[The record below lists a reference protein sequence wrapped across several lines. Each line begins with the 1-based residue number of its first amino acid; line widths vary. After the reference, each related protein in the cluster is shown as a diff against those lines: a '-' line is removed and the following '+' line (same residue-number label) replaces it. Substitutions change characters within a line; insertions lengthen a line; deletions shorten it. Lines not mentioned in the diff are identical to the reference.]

1 MTSSEPAR
9 RHDLDALRGFAMLLG
24 IVLHGAMSFIP
35 GVGVFWGVQDSQ
47 SNGLFGILLASIH
60 GWRMPLFFLVSGFF
74 TAMLW
79 KKRGFRPLLV
89 HRFKRIFL
97 PLLLAMVTIIPVM
110 LIVSGYVRSRPTSEP
125 TSTAKERDANALRSG
140 SDVRGGAGI
149 DVSAAVVLGDLNT
162 LDAYLRN
169 GGDVDAKDAFGSAPM
184 HVACLF
190 GRADAAKLLL
200 ANDASLEV
208 ENNDGATSEQ
218 LLALD
223 WETTAYIA
231 GLVQVPVDREEL
243 LAGRQRIADA
253 INEETGRT
261 APVMTARDAQANG
274 WEGLIGLLFDVPVFH
289 HLWFLWFLCWFVC
302 GFALLVKLLQ
312 TLRIPA
318 VSDKWL
324 TSWLRYVWLIPL
336 AAVPQYFMASSQY
349 AYGPDTSV
357 GLLPLPAVFAYY
369 AIFFGYGA
377 MYFGANDQSVTVGKG
392 YWWTLAAAVLV
403 LFPIGLGLNGPDRP
417 GNRIVFAVMQASYA
431 WVMSFGMMGLFNR
444 LFRSQ
449 QFWVRYLSD
458 SSYWLYL
465 AHIPLVMLLQF
476 FVRDWSLPSL
486 LKFGFVC
493 SATTF
498 LLLVSYQLCVRNTWL
513 GALLNGRR
521 YPGRKE
527 STQTRESTL
536 QVSAPAIQES
546 I

>member
-1 MTSSEPAR
+1 
-9 RHDLDALRGFAMLLG
+9 MLLG

-35 GVGVFWGVQDSQ
+35 GIGVIWAVQDSQ
-47 SNGLFGILLASIH
+47 PNGLYGVLLGSIH

-79 KKRGFRPLLV
+79 KKRGLQALLI
-89 HRFKRIFL
+89 HRCKRIFL
-97 PLLLAMVTIIPVM
+97 PMVLSMLTIIPLM

-243 LAGRQRIADA
+243 LMGRQRIAAA
-253 INEETGRT
+253 INEKTGRT
-261 APVMTARDAQANG
+261 APVMTAQANG
-274 WEGLIGLLFDVPVFH
+274 LEGLIGLLFDVPVFH

-349 AYGPDTSV
+349 AYGPDTSI

-377 MYFGANDQSVTVGKG
+377 MYFGANDQAVTVGKG
-392 YWWTLAAAVLV
+392 YWWKLAAAVLI
-403 LFPIGLGLNGPDRP
+403 LFPIGLALQGPDRTS
-417 GNRIVFAVMQASYA
+417 GRILFAVMQVSYA
-431 WVMSFGMMGLFNR
+431 WVMSFAMLGLFDR

-449 QFWVRYLSD
+449 RFWVRYLSD

-465 AHIPLVMLLQF
+465 AHIPLVLLLQF
-476 FVRDWSLPSL
+476 IVRDWSLPSL

-493 SATTF
+493 SVTTV
-498 LLLVSYQLCVRNTWL
+498 LLLVSYRLCVRNTWL
-513 GALLNGRR
+513 GALLNGKR
-521 YPGRKE
+521 YPGRDKNTQMPE
-527 STQTRESTL
+527 SNL
-536 QVSAPAIQES
+536 QVSSPEIQES
-546 I
+546 N

>member
-1 MTSSEPAR
+1 
-9 RHDLDALRGFAMLLG
+9 MLLG

-35 GVGVFWGVQDSQ
+35 GIGIIWGVQDSQ
-47 SNGLFGILLASIH
+47 SNGFYAILLASIH

-79 KKRGFRPLLV
+79 KKRGLHALLV

-97 PLLLAMVTIIPVM
+97 PMLLAMLTIIPVM
-110 LIVSGYVRSRPTSEP
+110 LIVSGYVRSQPASESAATVTDGNTDSEEP
-125 TSTAKERDANALRSG
+125 GEQ
-140 SDVRGGAGI
+140 RGLAEI
-149 DVSAAVVLGDLNT
+149 DVSAAVVMGDLDSLST
-162 LDAYLRN
+162 YLQN
-169 GGDVDAKDAFGSAPM
+169 GGDVDAKDAHGSTPM

-190 GRADAAKLLL
+190 GRADAAEILLD
-200 ANDASLEV
+200 AGASLEV
-208 ENNDGATSEQ
+208 TNNEGATSEH

-231 GLVQVPVDREEL
+231 ELVQVPVDRDEV
-243 LAGRQRIADA
+243 LAGRQQIADA
-253 INEETGRT
+253 IKEETGRT
-261 APVMTARDAQANG
+261 AQVMTARDARSNG
-274 WEGLIGLLFDVPVFH
+274 LEGLIGLLFFVPVFH

-302 GFALLVKLLQ
+302 GFALLVKLMQ
-312 TLRIPA
+312 TLQISA

>member
-1 MTSSEPAR
+1 MTSSEPVR

-274 WEGLIGLLFDVPVFH
+274 LEGLIGLLFDVPVFH

-349 AYGPDTSV
+349 AYGPDTSI

-377 MYFGANDQSVTVGKG
+377 MYFGANDQAVTVGKG
-392 YWWTLAAAVLV
+392 YWWKLAAAVLI
-403 LFPIGLGLNGPDRP
+403 LFPIGLALQGPDRTS
-417 GNRIVFAVMQASYA
+417 GRILFAVMQVSYA
-431 WVMSFGMMGLFNR
+431 WVMSFAMLGLFDR

-449 QFWVRYLSD
+449 RFWVRYLSD

-465 AHIPLVMLLQF
+465 AHIPLVLLLQF
-476 FVRDWSLPSL
+476 IVRDWSLPSL

-493 SATTF
+493 SVTTV
-498 LLLVSYQLCVRNTWL
+498 LLLVSYRLCVRNTWL
-513 GALLNGRR
+513 GALLNGKR
-521 YPGRKE
+521 YPGRDKN
-527 STQTRESTL
+527 TQMPEPNL
-536 QVSAPAIQES
+536 QVSSPEIQES
-546 I
+546 N

>member
-1 MTSSEPAR
+1 
-9 RHDLDALRGFAMLLG
+9 MLLG

-208 ENNDGATSEQ
+208 ENNDGVTSEQ

-274 WEGLIGLLFDVPVFH
+274 LEGLIGLLFDVPVFH

-349 AYGPDTSV
+349 AYGPDTSI
-357 GLLPLPAVFAYY
+357 GLLPLKDSPV
-369 AIFFGYGA
+369 
-377 MYFGANDQSVTVGKG
+377 
-392 YWWTLAAAVLV
+392 
-403 LFPIGLGLNGPDRP
+403 NGT
-417 GNRIVFAVMQASYA
+417 
-431 WVMSFGMMGLFNR
+431 
-444 LFRSQ
+444 
-449 QFWVRYLSD
+449 
-458 SSYWLYL
+458 
-465 AHIPLVMLLQF
+465 
-476 FVRDWSLPSL
+476 
-486 LKFGFVC
+486 
-493 SATTF
+493 SATVFRLTD
-498 LLLVSYQLCVRNTWL
+498 C
-513 GALLNGRR
+513 
-521 YPGRKE
+521 P
-527 STQTRESTL
+527 
-536 QVSAPAIQES
+536 
-546 I
+546 